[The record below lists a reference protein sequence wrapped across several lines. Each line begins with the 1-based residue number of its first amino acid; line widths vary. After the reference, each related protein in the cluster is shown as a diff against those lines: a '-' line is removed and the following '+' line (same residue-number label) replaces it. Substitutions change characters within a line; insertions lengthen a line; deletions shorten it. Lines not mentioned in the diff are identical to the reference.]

1 MTTILQQGLLN
12 DRYYWATK
20 TSYETPPGRTA
31 NRRTVEYRIMI
42 VSFHPLFE
50 ADKNIICAG
59 RQPNEEDLAAIRAA
73 DAVILSQGCYQALY
87 EMARENCPHVFP
99 NYDARFKYPGK
110 INQIK
115 LFRKVKVAHPA
126 SEIFSHVAS
135 FQQQYHEGL
144 TKLSFN
150 FPLVFK
156 LDWGGEGETVY
167 LISSADDLQKTLKKA
182 AEYEKSGQAGF
193 ILQEYI
199 PSKGRTLRVVILGQ
213 RVISYWRIQENND
226 GFYSNLSKGAVIDS
240 EAEPGL
246 QQKAVALIKY
256 LCQKSGINLAGFD
269 VIFSSENENP
279 DPMLLEINYFF
290 GRKGL
295 GGSENYYRILL
306 EEIRNWLTRRNL
318 VE

>member
-1 MTTILQQGLLN
+1 
-12 DRYYWATK
+12 
-20 TSYETPPGRTA
+20 
-31 NRRTVEYRIMI
+31 MI

-59 RQPNEEDLAAIRAA
+59 RQPNGEDLTAIRAA
-73 DAVILSQGCYQALY
+73 DAVILSQGCYRELY

-99 NYDARFKYPGK
+99 NYDARFKYPEK

-115 LFRKVKVAHPA
+115 LFRKFKISHPA
-126 SEIFSHVAS
+126 SEIFSDVAS
-135 FQQQYHEGL
+135 FQQQYGE
-144 TKLSFN
+144 TPAKLSFD
-150 FPLVFK
+150 FPVVFK

-167 LISSADDLQKTLKKA
+167 LVKSAGELRKILQKI
-182 AEYEKSGQAGF
+182 AEYETSGQAGF

-199 PSKGRTLRVVILGQ
+199 ASNSRTLRIVILGR

-226 GFYSNLSKGAVIDS
+226 GFYSNLAKGAKIDS
-240 EAEPGL
+240 EAQPEL
-246 QQKAVALIKY
+246 QHKAVALVKY
-256 LCQKSGINLAGFD
+256 LCQKTGINLAGFD
-269 VIFSSENENP
+269 VIFSSENGDP

-306 EEIRNWLTRRNL
+306 AEIQNWLARRNL

>member
-1 MTTILQQGLLN
+1 
-12 DRYYWATK
+12 
-20 TSYETPPGRTA
+20 
-31 NRRTVEYRIMI
+31 MI

-59 RQPNEEDLAAIRAA
+59 RQPIEGDLAAIRAA

-115 LFRKVKVAHPA
+115 LFRKVKATHPA
-126 SEIFSHVAS
+126 SEIYSRVAS
-135 FQQQYHEGL
+135 FQQRYHEGL

-156 LDWGGEGETVY
+156 FDWGGEGETVY
-167 LISSADDLQKTLKKA
+167 LINSTENLQKMLKKA

-213 RVISYWRIQENND
+213 RVVSYWRIQENND
-226 GFYSNLSKGAVIDS
+226 GFYSNLSKGAAIDS
-240 EAEPGL
+240 EAQPGL

-295 GGSENYYRILL
+295 GGSENYYRMLL
-306 EEIRNWLTRRNL
+306 AEIQNWLTRRNL

>member
-1 MTTILQQGLLN
+1 
-12 DRYYWATK
+12 
-20 TSYETPPGRTA
+20 
-31 NRRTVEYRIMI
+31 MI

-59 RQPNEEDLAAIRAA
+59 RQPNGEDLAAIRGA

-99 NYDARFKYPGK
+99 NYDAKFKYPGK

-115 LFRKVKVAHPA
+115 LFRKFKISHPA
-126 SEIFSHVAS
+126 SEIFSDVAS
-135 FQQQYHEGL
+135 FQQQYGE
-144 TKLSFN
+144 TPVKLFFT
-150 FPLVFK
+150 FPVVFK

-167 LISSADDLQKTLKKA
+167 RINSADNLQKTLKKA
-182 AEYEKSGQAGF
+182 AKYEKSGQSGF

-199 PSKGRTLRVVILGQ
+199 SSNSRTLRVVILGR
-213 RVISYWRIQENND
+213 RVISYWRVQENRD

-246 QQKAVALIKY
+246 QHKAVALIKY
-256 LCQKSGINLAGFD
+256 LCQKTGINLAGFD
-269 VIFSSENENP
+269 AIFSSENGDP

-306 EEIRNWLTRRNL
+306 EEIRNWLKRRNL

>member
-1 MTTILQQGLLN
+1 
-12 DRYYWATK
+12 
-20 TSYETPPGRTA
+20 
-31 NRRTVEYRIMI
+31 MI

-59 RQPNEEDLAAIRAA
+59 RVPNGKDLAAIRAA
-73 DAVILSQGCYQALY
+73 DAVILSQGCYRALY

-115 LFRKVKVAHPA
+115 LFRKFKISHPA
-126 SEIFSHVAS
+126 SEIFPDVAS
-135 FQQQYHEGL
+135 FQQQYDE
-144 TKLSFN
+144 TPAKLSFD
-150 FPLVFK
+150 FPVVFK

-167 LISSADDLQKTLKKA
+167 LINSTDNLQEELKKA
-182 AEYEKSGQAGF
+182 AEYETSGQAGF

-199 PSKGRTLRVVILGQ
+199 PSNRRTLRVVILGR

-226 GFYSNLSKGAVIDS
+226 VFYANLSKGAVIDS
-240 EAEPGL
+240 EAQPEL
-246 QQKAVALIKY
+246 QHKAVALVKY
-256 LCQKSGINLAGFD
+256 LCQKTGINLAGFD
-269 VIFSSENENP
+269 VIFSSENGDP

-306 EEIRNWLTRRNL
+306 AEIRNWLARRNL

>member
-1 MTTILQQGLLN
+1 
-12 DRYYWATK
+12 
-20 TSYETPPGRTA
+20 
-31 NRRTVEYRIMI
+31 MI

-87 EMARENCPHVFP
+87 EMARENCSHVFP

-126 SEIFSHVAS
+126 SEIFSQVAS
-135 FQQQYHEGL
+135 FQHHYPEGL
-144 TKLSFN
+144 TKLGFD

-156 LDWGGEGETVY
+156 MDWGDEGETVY
-167 LISSADDLQKTLKKA
+167 RIDSADSLQEILQKV
-182 AEYEKSGQAGF
+182 AEYEKTGQAGF

-199 PSKGRTLRVVILGQ
+199 SSNSRTLRVVVLGQ
-213 RVISYWRIQENND
+213 RVISYWRIQEKND
-226 GFYSNLSKGAVIDS
+226 GFYSNLSKGAKIDS

-246 QQKAVALIKY
+246 QQKAVALVKD
-256 LCQKSGINLAGFD
+256 LCQKTGINLAGFD
-269 VIFSSENENP
+269 VIFSSENGDPN
-279 DPMLLEINYFF
+279 PMLLEINYFF

-306 EEIRNWLTRRNL
+306 AEIRNWLTTLNL
-318 VE
+318 AA

>member
-1 MTTILQQGLLN
+1 
-12 DRYYWATK
+12 
-20 TSYETPPGRTA
+20 
-31 NRRTVEYRIMI
+31 MI

-59 RQPNEEDLAAIRAA
+59 RKPNEEDLAAIRGA

-115 LFRKVKVAHPA
+115 LFRKAKVAHPA
-126 SEIFSHVAS
+126 SEMFSHVAS
-135 FQQQYHEGL
+135 FHQQYHAGL
-144 TKLSFN
+144 TKLAFKL
-150 FPLVFK
+150 PVVFK
-156 LDWGGEGETVY
+156 LDWGDEGETVY
-167 LISSADDLQKTLKKA
+167 LINSADDLQRTLKKT

-199 PSKGRTLRVVILGQ
+199 SSNRRTLRVVIIGQ

-246 QQKAVALIKY
+246 QHKAVALIKY
-256 LCQKSGINLAGFD
+256 LCQKTGINLAGFD
-269 VIFSSENENP
+269 AIFSSENDAP

-306 EEIRNWLTRRNL
+306 EEIRNWLSRRNL

>member
-1 MTTILQQGLLN
+1 
-12 DRYYWATK
+12 
-20 TSYETPPGRTA
+20 
-31 NRRTVEYRIMI
+31 MI

-59 RQPNEEDLAAIRAA
+59 REPNGEDLAAIRAA
-73 DAVILSQGCYQALY
+73 DAVILSQGCYQTLY
-87 EMARENCPHVFP
+87 KMARENCPHVFP

-126 SEIFSHVAS
+126 SETFSHLAS
-135 FQQQYHEGL
+135 FQHRYHEGL
-144 TKLSFN
+144 TKLAFK
-150 FPLVFK
+150 FPVVFK

-167 LISSADDLQKTLKKA
+167 LINSANNLQKTLKKA

-199 PSKGRTLRVVILGQ
+199 SSNRRTLRVVIIGQ
-213 RVISYWRIQENND
+213 RVISYWRIQENNN
-226 GFYSNLSKGAVIDS
+226 GFYSNLSKGASIDS

-246 QQKAVALIKY
+246 QQKAVALTRC
-256 LCQKSGINLAGFD
+256 LCQKTGINLAGFD
-269 VIFSSENENP
+269 AIFSSEYRDP

-306 EEIRNWLTRRNL
+306 EEIRNWLIRRNL

>member
-1 MTTILQQGLLN
+1 
-12 DRYYWATK
+12 
-20 TSYETPPGRTA
+20 
-31 NRRTVEYRIMI
+31 MI

-87 EMARENCPHVFP
+87 EMARENCSHVFP

-126 SEIFSHVAS
+126 SEIFSQVAS
-135 FQQQYHEGL
+135 FQHHYPEGL
-144 TKLSFN
+144 TKLGFD

-156 LDWGGEGETVY
+156 MDWGDEGETVY
-167 LISSADDLQKTLKKA
+167 RIDSADNLQEILQKV
-182 AEYEKSGQAGF
+182 AEYEKTGQAGF

-199 PSKGRTLRVVILGQ
+199 SSNSRTLRVVVLGQ
-213 RVISYWRIQENND
+213 RVISYWRIQEKND
-226 GFYSNLSKGAVIDS
+226 GFYSNLSKGAKIDS

-246 QQKAVALIKY
+246 QQKAVALV
-256 LCQKSGINLAGFD
+256 N
-269 VIFSSENENP
+269 
-279 DPMLLEINYFF
+279 
-290 GRKGL
+290 
-295 GGSENYYRILL
+295 
-306 EEIRNWLTRRNL
+306 T
-318 VE
+318 

>member
-1 MTTILQQGLLN
+1 ME
-12 DRYYWATK
+12 TK
-20 TSYETPPGRTA
+20 
-31 NRRTVEYRIMI
+31 MI

-73 DAVILSQGCYQALY
+73 DGVILSQGCYRTLY

-99 NYDARFKYPGK
+99 NYDARFEYPGK

-115 LFRKVKVAHPA
+115 LFRKFKISHPA
-126 SEIFSHVAS
+126 SKIFSDVAS
-135 FQQQYHEGL
+135 FQQQYGE
-144 TKLSFN
+144 TPIKLSFA
-150 FPLVFK
+150 FPVVFK

-167 LISSADDLQKTLKKA
+167 LIKSAGELREILQKIA
-182 AEYEKSGQAGF
+182 GYETSDQAGF

-199 PSKGRTLRVVILGQ
+199 ASNSRTLRVVILGRQ
-213 RVISYWRIQENND
+213 VISYWRIQKNND
-226 GFYSNLSKGAVIDS
+226 GFYSNLAKGAKIDS
-240 EAEPGL
+240 EAQSEL
-246 QQKAVALIKY
+246 QHKAVVLVQY
-256 LCQKSGINLAGFD
+256 LCQKTGINLAGVD
-269 VIFSSENENP
+269 VIFSSENGDL

-306 EEIRNWLTRRNL
+306 AEIRNWLTRRNL

>member
-1 MTTILQQGLLN
+1 
-12 DRYYWATK
+12 
-20 TSYETPPGRTA
+20 
-31 NRRTVEYRIMI
+31 MI

-59 RQPNEEDLAAIRAA
+59 RQPNGEDLAAIRSA
-73 DAVILSQGCYQALY
+73 DAVILSQGCYRELY
-87 EMARENCPHVFP
+87 DMARENCSHVFP

-115 LFRKVKVAHPA
+115 LFRKMRVAHPV
-126 SEIFSHVAS
+126 SEIFTNLAA
-135 FQQQYHEGL
+135 FQQHYHGGFA
-144 TKLSFN
+144 KQSFN
-150 FPLVFK
+150 YPVVFK
-156 LDWGGEGETVY
+156 LDWGGEGETVH
-167 LISSADDLQKTLKKA
+167 LIKSAENLQKKLGKA

-199 PSKGRTLRVVILGQ
+199 SSNSRTLRVIILGQ

-226 GFYSNLSKGAVIDS
+226 GFYSNLSKGAIIDS

-246 QQKAVALIKY
+246 QHKAVARIKD
-256 LCQKSGINLAGFD
+256 LCQKTGINLAGFD
-269 VIFSSENENP
+269 IIFSSVNHDPE
-279 DPMLLEINYFF
+279 PMLLEINYFF

-306 EEIRNWLTRRNL
+306 EEIRNWLARRNL
-318 VE
+318 VAESTMPKMMDS

>member
-1 MTTILQQGLLN
+1 
-12 DRYYWATK
+12 
-20 TSYETPPGRTA
+20 
-31 NRRTVEYRIMI
+31 MI

-87 EMARENCPHVFP
+87 EMARENCSHVFP

-126 SEIFSHVAS
+126 SEIFSQVAS
-135 FQQQYHEGL
+135 FQHHYPEGL
-144 TKLSFN
+144 TKLGFD

-156 LDWGGEGETVY
+156 MDWGDEGETVY
-167 LISSADDLQKTLKKA
+167 RIDSADNLQEILQKV
-182 AEYEKSGQAGF
+182 AEYEKTGQAGF

-199 PSKGRTLRVVILGQ
+199 SSNSRTLRVVVLGQ
-213 RVISYWRIQENND
+213 RVISYWRIQEKND
-226 GFYSNLSKGAVIDS
+226 GFYSNLSKGAKIDS

-246 QQKAVALIKY
+246 QQKAVALVKD
-256 LCQKSGINLAGFD
+256 LCQKTGINLAGFD
-269 VIFSSENENP
+269 VIFSSENGDPN
-279 DPMLLEINYFF
+279 PMLLEINYFF

-306 EEIRNWLTRRNL
+306 AEIRNWLTTLNL
-318 VE
+318 AA

>member
-1 MTTILQQGLLN
+1 
-12 DRYYWATK
+12 
-20 TSYETPPGRTA
+20 
-31 NRRTVEYRIMI
+31 MI

-87 EMARENCPHVFP
+87 AMARGNCSHVFP

-115 LFRKVKVAHPA
+115 LFRKVKVAHPV
-126 SEIFSHVAS
+126 SEIFSQVAS
-135 FQQQYHEGL
+135 FQHHYHEGL
-144 TKLSFN
+144 TTLGFD

-156 LDWGGEGETVY
+156 MDWGDEGETVY
-167 LISSADDLQKTLKKA
+167 RIDSADNLQEILQKV
-182 AEYEKSGQAGF
+182 AEYEKTGQAGF

-199 PSKGRTLRVVILGQ
+199 SSNSRTLRVVVLGQ
-213 RVISYWRIQENND
+213 RVISYWRIQEKND
-226 GFYSNLSKGAVIDS
+226 GFYSNLSKGAKIDS

-246 QQKAVALIKY
+246 QHKAVALVKD
-256 LCQKSGINLAGFD
+256 LCQKTGINLAGFD
-269 VIFSSENENP
+269 VIFSSENGDPN
-279 DPMLLEINYFF
+279 PMLLEINYFF

-306 EEIRNWLTRRNL
+306 AEIRNWLTTLNL
-318 VE
+318 AA

>member
-1 MTTILQQGLLN
+1 
-12 DRYYWATK
+12 
-20 TSYETPPGRTA
+20 
-31 NRRTVEYRIMI
+31 MI

-59 RQPNEEDLAAIRAA
+59 REPNGEDLAAIRAA
-73 DAVILSQGCYQALY
+73 DAVILSQGCYRALY
-87 EMARENCPHVFP
+87 DMARQNCSHVFP

-115 LFRKVKVAHPA
+115 LFREMRVAHPV
-126 SEIFSHVAS
+126 SEIFSNLAS
-135 FQQQYHEGL
+135 FQQHYQGGL
-144 TKLSFN
+144 AKHSFN
-150 FPLVFK
+150 FPVVFK

-167 LISSADDLQKTLKKA
+167 LINSADNLQKKLKKS

-199 PSKGRTLRVVILGQ
+199 SSNSRTLRVVILGQ
-213 RVISYWRIQENND
+213 RVISYWRIQENKD

-246 QQKAVALIKY
+246 QHKAVALIKD
-256 LCQKSGINLAGFD
+256 LCQKTGINLAGFD
-269 VIFSSENENP
+269 IIFSSENDDP

-306 EEIRNWLTRRNL
+306 AEIRNWLASRNL
-318 VE
+318 VAESTMPKMMDS

>member
-1 MTTILQQGLLN
+1 
-12 DRYYWATK
+12 
-20 TSYETPPGRTA
+20 
-31 NRRTVEYRIMI
+31 MI

-59 RQPNEEDLAAIRAA
+59 REPNGEDLAAIRAA

-87 EMARENCPHVFP
+87 EMARENCSHVFP

-115 LFRKVKVAHPA
+115 LFRKVKVAHPT
-126 SEIFSHVAS
+126 SEIFSHLAL

-144 TKLSFN
+144 TKLGFD
-150 FPLVFK
+150 FPIVFK

-167 LISSADDLQKTLKKA
+167 LISSVDDLQKTLKKA

-199 PSKGRTLRVVILGQ
+199 LSNGRTLRVVILGQ

-256 LCQKSGINLAGFD
+256 LCQKTGINLAGFD
-269 VIFSSENENP
+269 VIFSSENGDP

-295 GGSENYYRILL
+295 GGSENYYRMLL
-306 EEIRNWLTRRNL
+306 AEIQNWLTRRNL